1 MGDPVCPETG
11 APMHR
16 DTRPMKLVYKGESAT
31 VDMPGWYCDAS
42 GESIHDGSDMKVSD
56 RALTSLKAKVEG
68 RLDPQAVRRIRKKLG
83 LSQRDAGRLIGGGP
97 NAFQKYESGD
107 VLASGAVT
115 SALLLLDR
123 DPGGL
128 DVLRN
133 REEAIDGFR

>member
-11 APMHR
+11 ASMHR
-16 DTRPMKLVYKGESAT
+16 DTRPMEIVYKGESVV

-42 GESIHDGSDMKVSD
+42 GESIHDGSDMKVFD
-56 RALTSLKAKVEG
+56 RALNALRAKVEG
-68 RLDPQAVRRIRKKLG
+68 RLDPQAVRRIRRKLG
-83 LSQRDAGRLIGGGP
+83 LTQKDAGRLIGGGP

-123 DPGGL
+123 DPSGL

-133 REEAIDGFR
+133 RAEVID

>member
-1 MGDPVCPETG
+1 MGNPICPVTG

-16 DTRPMKLVYKGESAT
+16 DKRPIKIVYKGEST
-31 VDMPGWYCDAS
+31 IVDMPGWYCEAS
-42 GESIHDGSDMKVSD
+42 GESIHDGSDMKASD
-56 RALTSLKAKVEG
+56 RALTALKAKVEG

-83 LSQRDAGRLIGGGP
+83 LSQKDAGRLIGGGP

-133 REEAIDGFR
+133 KAEVIDGRC